1 MLLPKKRKFITSM
14 KRSSALIIIRD
25 EDYFLEKMNP
35 HLKIQDWSFIKTNP
49 RLRSFT
55 QANSFPNKLVYSS
68 FVQFYEL

>member
-1 MLLPKKRKFITSM
+1 M

-55 QANSFPNKLVYSS
+55 QANSFPNMLVYSS

>member
-1 MLLPKKRKFITSM
+1 MR
-14 KRSSALIIIRD
+14 RSSALIIIRD
-25 EDYFLEKMNP
+25 EDYFQEKMNP
-35 HLKIQDWSFIKTNP
+35 HLKIQDWSFMKTNP